1 MSHIKYNILLV
12 INAEKCLLIENP
24 SGEKCTV
31 LLKLR
36 GRQWIRKD
44 TKTEGGR
51 NSKGERRVNVR
62 AVRELPKEKKMI
74 CMKV

>member
-24 SGEKCTV
+24 YREKCML

-36 GRQWIRKD
+36 GRQRIRKD
-44 TKTEGGR
+44 TKTVCVR

-62 AVRELPKEKKMI
+62 EAVRELPKERK
-74 CMKV
+74 